1 MALASPPPSCVV
13 CASPFA
19 SGAVPY
25 PEVATQPAE
34 CWTPPGYPVDAGI
47 RDDNGIPLTWAAVRY
62 AHEWLTAHATCAAA
76 ASDTADASGY
86 DSDGDQCPCTYH
98 PVAMEERASH
108 LHACRAWP
116 GPICGSCWAAS
127 CRCGFVFDSVDD
139 SHSRWPNGRLRCSSC
154 AP

>member
-1 MALASPPPSCVV
+1 MRVWMQVNRKFFAMARSRMPKSSAKLLRVYVSDYSQDDPSAKIIFDTRCIN
-13 CASPFA
+13 
-19 SGAVPY
+19 PY
-25 PEVATQPAE
+25 
-34 CWTPPGYPVDAGI
+34 
-47 RDDNGIPLTWAAVRY
+47 VRGDIQWFY
-62 AHEWLTAHATCAAA
+62 DIGEDELDRLSAN
-76 ASDTADASGY
+76 D

-98 PVAMEERASH
+98 PVAMEERSSH

-116 GPICGSCWAAS
+116 VPICGSCWAAS